1 MQEIGLIRLDLIFE
15 TISGIIALMVT
26 YYATKAYRLTGQKKL
41 SDLST
46 GFLVLSAGM
55 FGRVIGTW
63 YFFIQFGGEGS
74 HLIISIVTIAYGISR
89 ILAYILFFISIRP
102 SHTLDNQENQNR
114 SNGSGISLLLMAT
127 FLVDPSLEIIAIM
140 VLIVVVLQSIL
151 NYLSTGSK
159 FARYVLVGFILLLLS
174 HIWMAQ
180 VATAPVA
187 AAPGLYLMSQGAQL
201 LGFLSLLVMLIK
213 AGRD

>member
-1 MQEIGLIRLDLIFE
+1 MGLIRLDLLFE

-63 YFFIQFGGEGS
+63 YFFVQFGGGGS
-74 HLIISIVTIAYGISR
+74 NLIIAIVTIAYGVSR
-89 ILAYILFFISIRP
+89 IMAYILFVISTRP
-102 SHTLDNQENQNR
+102 SHSHTPDNQEAL
-114 SNGSGISLLLMAT
+114 NGTGISLLLMAT
-127 FLVDPSLEIIAIM
+127 FFVDPTLEIITIM
-140 VLIVVVLQSIL
+140 VLVVVVLQTIL
-151 NYLSTGSK
+151 NYLSTRSK
-159 FARYVLVGFILLLLS
+159 FALYVLVGFILLLLS

-180 VATAPVA
+180 VASAPA
-187 AAPGLYLMSQGAQL
+187 AAAAGLYLLSQGAQL

>member
-1 MQEIGLIRLDLIFE
+1 MQEFGSIIRLDLLFE

-63 YFFIQFGGEGS
+63 YFFVQLGGEGS
-74 HLIISIVTIAYGISR
+74 NLIIAIVTIAYGVSR
-89 ILAYILFFISIRP
+89 IMAYILFVISTRP
-102 SHTLDNQENQNR
+102 SHTPDNQETQN
-114 SNGSGISLLLMAT
+114 GTGKSLLLMAT
-127 FLVDPSLEIIAIM
+127 FLVDPTLEIITIM
-140 VLIVVVLQSIL
+140 VLVVVVLQTIL
-151 NYLSTGSK
+151 NYMSTRSK

-180 VATAPVA
+180 VTSAPVA
-187 AAPGLYLMSQGAQL
+187 AAAGLYLLSQGAQL
-201 LGFLSLLVMLIK
+201 LGFLSLLVMLVK

>member
-1 MQEIGLIRLDLIFE
+1 MQPELATIRLDLIFE

-26 YYATKAYRLTGQKKL
+26 YYATKAYNLTGQKKL

-46 GFLVLSAGM
+46 GFLVLSTGM

-63 YFFIQFGGEGS
+63 YFFVQSGEAGS
-74 HLIISIVTIAYGISR
+74 QLIISIVTIAYGFSR
-89 ILAYILFFISIRP
+89 IMAYVLFAISTRRTQP
-102 SHTLDNQENQNR
+102 RFEQDNGFNN
-114 SNGSGISLLLMAT
+114 NGIAMMLLAT
-127 FLVDPSLEIIAIM
+127 FLVDSNLEIIAIL

-151 NYLSTGSK
+151 NYMSTRSK
-159 FARYVLVGFILLLLS
+159 FALYVLIGFGLLLLS

-180 VATAPVA
+180 VISTASG
-187 AAPGLYLMSQGAQL
+187 GLYLLSQGAQL
-201 LGFLSLLVMLIK
+201 LGFLSLLVMLIQ

>member
-1 MQEIGLIRLDLIFE
+1 MQEIGLIRLDLLFE

-41 SDLST
+41 ADLST

-63 YFFIQFGGEGS
+63 YFFVQAGEVGS
-74 HLIISIVTIAYGISR
+74 QLIIAIVTIAYGASR
-89 ILAYILFFISIRP
+89 IMAYVLFVISTRP
-102 SHTLDNQENQNR
+102 SHKPDNQEIQN
-114 SNGSGISLLLMAT
+114 GTGISLLLMAT

-140 VLIVVVLQSIL
+140 VLVVVVLQSIL

-180 VATAPVA
+180 VATAP
-187 AAPGLYLMSQGAQL
+187 GLYLLSQGAQL